1 MASKQLILVDP
12 NGGALGSK
20 AEVTDRLAQYNTASD
35 GSEEARGVAFGPG
48 FHVELPWID
57 DADDLQQAAV
67 TVVDQEAAWQVLS
80 RLLRDTGWSL
90 MDLETGQT
98 FGDPTD

>member
-1 MASKQLILVDP
+1 VASKQLILVNP
-12 NGGALGSK
+12 EGGALGTKS
-20 AEVTDRLAQYNTASD
+20 EVMDRLARFNTAPD

-57 DADDLQQAAV
+57 DADDLQQAAI

-80 RLLRDTGWSL
+80 RMLRDTGWSL

-98 FGDPTD
+98 FGESTD